1 MKAALLGT
9 VAGILF
15 GLSATLMKPV
25 VESLHSEGWGAFGD
39 WELWVM
45 AIGGIVGFLVQQI
58 SLATGKLV
66 PSVATVS
73 VANPVVSVILGAL
86 ILQERLDRNP
96 PWHFVV
102 AVAGLAVALLG
113 AAIVSAAHEEGARN
127 ESTAVPV
134 QPSLA

>member
-1 MKAALLGT
+1 
-9 VAGILF
+9 
-15 GLSATLMKPV
+15 MKPV

-73 VANPVVSVILGAL
+73 VANPVVSVLLGAL
-86 ILQERLDRNP
+86 ILQERLDRTP
-96 PWHFVV
+96 PWHLVV

-113 AAIVSAAHEEGARN
+113 AAIVSAAHEEGARL
-127 ESTAVPV
+127 ESTAA

>member
-1 MKAALLGT
+1 
-9 VAGILF
+9 
-15 GLSATLMKPV
+15 
-25 VESLHSEGWGAFGD
+25 
-39 WELWVM
+39 M

-73 VANPVVSVILGAL
+73 VANPVVSVLLGAL
-86 ILQERLDRNP
+86 ILQERLDRTP
-96 PWHFVV
+96 PWHLVV

-113 AAIVSAAHEEGARN
+113 AAIVSAAHEEGARL
-127 ESTAVPV
+127 ESAAA

>member
-86 ILQERLDRNP
+86 ILQERLDQEP
-96 PWHFVV
+96 
-102 AVAGLAVALLG
+102 ALALRRRRRRTRGG
-113 AAIVSAAHEEGARN
+113 AAGRRDGLGGARGGC
-127 ESTAVPV
+127 SGRGPRPAV